1 MESIARCTIYIS
13 VCKYFIILPYIV
25 STDSSNRKQK
35 TIKRRRISLQQN
47 SHCNQKQF
55 VKHLRFHLLSNF
67 GGISNRIVVLITNE
81 VTASRSNQFKF
92 ICLFMILHTISHI
105 LKSISLA
112 FLVVLLF
119 NLLNIISII
128 KQQYYFYLVH
138 RFIILIFAI
147 HGLPYDSLKVV

>member
-81 VTASRSNQFKF
+81 VTASRS
-92 ICLFMILHTISHI
+92 T
-105 LKSISLA
+105 
-112 FLVVLLF
+112 
-119 NLLNIISII
+119 
-128 KQQYYFYLVH
+128 
-138 RFIILIFAI
+138 
-147 HGLPYDSLKVV
+147 